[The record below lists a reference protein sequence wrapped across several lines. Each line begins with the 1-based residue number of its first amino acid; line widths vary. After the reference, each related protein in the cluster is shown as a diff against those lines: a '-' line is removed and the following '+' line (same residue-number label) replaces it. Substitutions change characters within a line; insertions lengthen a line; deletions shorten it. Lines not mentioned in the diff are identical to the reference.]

1 MPFKITHLPLSSTK
15 VTNEQGLRLKSG
27 EPKIHDG
34 IDLRASVG
42 TDVYATHSGKII
54 KIATDTKGYGNI
66 VVLQHQET
74 GMLTFYAHLDSFTD
88 GLEVGS
94 IITEDQAKNGFV
106 IAKSGKT
113 GPKGTEQHLHFEIMQ
128 GNYMLGSKQMVFESI
143 RDAVSPSPGID
154 STHKNTDLSAP
165 RLNPRPFLANYAIET
180 TMANLAAIEAIN
192 HPNQS
197 SVFLGTYE
205 SLDVVN
211 KNKVDDLSS
220 EIFSKDIDLTDKI
233 TIDVEGDKRPN
244 IITINKNGDERFNKQ
259 IKHLSG
265 LDNNDIYKFEGK
277 IFGQINIEDSN
288 GTIILNNTKLENLKP
303 TIVINETNQPTPLRL
318 MKIGDKEYYLT
329 RCDDK
334 GNGYPTVIDYD
345 YAVQRNL
352 LIVPL
357 GAADIRDSIM
367 VRDFFSG
374 DGKQAKDFGIIY
386 DEDKLA
392 RIDFSNSNK
401 ADIIGREISSNTILL
416 PNKNFI
422 FTYNAIDGAVMAQI
436 IDKAGNKIGSA
447 IQIRDGSDI
456 TNNNIMPLSGGRF
469 AIVNSVPN
477 PINPNNNL
485 QTYQL
490 YIRTFDS
497 DLSLVSNLKVTTEYD
512 VISAGSENGS
522 SPAFLYAIADDGLAV
537 VYTKGFNV
545 FQLQQFDKNGNKIG
559 EEMPVHGAGSNYNVD
574 SNTTKPFATISLH
587 GLGKHQPI
595 SIYNKENS
603 NIPDQWYVNNGK
615 KYGKIYGNDG
625 NLIAEIVSSAI
636 SEKSLN
642 LPKIAEIKTNQI
654 PLENNK
660 KSAELEG
667 DNDFKIASKDEAK
680 YQITDFAKNGQDTI
694 DASILDNSDNEF
706 SRRLRF
712 LQTTTNSSAVKVEL
726 SQIGSDTK
734 IYFPDFKIEI
744 LLLNYS
750 QENFKAEYIIGAEID
765 FKRVNN
771 QINQPNSNT
780 QTTTNSGTNNGAA
793 NSNNLPNNTGAST
806 SLPNNP
812 SPSTPTITE
821 SSSSN
826 PTVTQPTTS
835 TSIPITPK
843 AQIANT
849 NQTLIFDQMAASIP
863 FNDITIAPINLSD
876 KFEVKLILTDK
887 NGNPVK
893 GAMITKGE
901 TADGK
906 YRSNY
911 DEKTGIWQIVENF
924 DPYDDKHITGTPAK
938 VTAEAANE
946 LLKGNAIHALDQFIP
961 KDFAINVYVRDVTN
975 NQIYNNQIQADY
987 QCMEI
992 PDDLVKSMV
1001 RDQKSEV
1008 NKTLVMNFVNY
1019 LKDPRDRRFIGAEFK
1034 LMQAIRNDTIDP
1046 ISNDSLLEIRE
1057 FNKTTFEINGNKP
1070 GNYTMDFGVEQCNK
1084 FINHHFNL
1092 ELTGN
1097 SSITDNTSI
1106 SSNSNNLGTIIGAS
1120 IGGAALLTAI
1130 GVAIWQRDKI
1140 KQCFNY
1146 LTGKG
1151 KNNEIEKRE
1160 NKNEIELPANQDR
1173 EHVDFQEVNKKNISM
1188 REIEER
1194 PDEIMNL
1201 TNNQK
1206 RFNSMELPKGS
1217 PIIKDINSLKSKN
1230 NQIEIG

>member
-1 MPFKITHLPLSSTK
+1 MPFKITHLPLASTK
-15 VTNEQGLRLKSG
+15 VNNEQGLRNLSG
-27 EPKIHDG
+27 KPKIHDG
-34 IDLRASVG
+34 IDLKAVEK
-42 TDVYATHSGKII
+42 TNVYATHSGKVIRVI
-54 KIATDTKGYGNI
+54 KDSDTAFYGNT
-66 VVLQHQET
+66 VVLEHEET
-74 GMLTFYAHLDSFTD
+74 GMLTLYAHLDSFNVT
-88 GLEVGS
+88 VGQV
-94 IITEDQAKNGFV
+94 ITEDQAKNGFV
-106 IAKSGKT
+106 IAKSGNTGGGQST
-113 GPKGTEQHLHFEIMQ
+113 GPHLHLEILNGQ
-128 GNYMLGSKQMVFESI
+128 QIVNDGSGKTVLQTIKDSSSGLGIWGGGSI
-143 RDAVSPSPGID
+143 NKP
-154 STHKNTDLSAP
+154 SAP

-667 DNDFKIASKDEAK
+667 DNDFTIAATNQAI
-680 YQITDFAKNGQDTI
+680 YPIVDFRKNGDDTI
-694 DASILDNSDNEF
+694 NIAALDQSGDEYA
-706 SRRLRF
+706 RRLRF
-712 LQTTTNSSAVKVEL
+712 LQTTTNSSAVKVES
-726 SQIGSDTK
+726 SQIGSDTMNDNNKNYLNKKIMKKTLKTIIASILVLLITSVVAANEVKASFDPFKQYYLLQKYSKYVKKDQGGYK
-734 IYFPDFKIEI
+734 IYAENGKVTELKNEPYNDSDSYTEYFLESYLEDIGYFLFYIGYYEDYEGNAYALVNRNTGEILKMDNEPYLSPDKKKIASQGCKGSPCNHIIQIFYLLPDQIVKKTEITSFSDLSIHSWADSKTLRMKKLYDDNGKNYKVIYDEKEKNWVFKETNEKFPELLQNNSSNQDKEINKLLADKKAVLEIAKNYPEIIKRLPDNFRDDEDIVKIILEKEGYYIKHASDRLKNNKKIALIAIRNNPNSFEYISNNLKNDQEI
-744 LLLNYS
+744 LLIKKKI
-750 QENFKAEYIIGAEID
+750 QNF
-765 FKRVNN
+765 NN
-771 QINQPNSNT
+771 
-780 QTTTNSGTNNGAA
+780 
-793 NSNNLPNNTGAST
+793 
-806 SLPNNP
+806 
-812 SPSTPTITE
+812 
-821 SSSSN
+821 
-826 PTVTQPTTS
+826 
-835 TSIPITPK
+835 
-843 AQIANT
+843 
-849 NQTLIFDQMAASIP
+849 
-863 FNDITIAPINLSD
+863 
-876 KFEVKLILTDK
+876 
-887 NGNPVK
+887 
-893 GAMITKGE
+893 
-901 TADGK
+901 
-906 YRSNY
+906 
-911 DEKTGIWQIVENF
+911 
-924 DPYDDKHITGTPAK
+924 
-938 VTAEAANE
+938 
-946 LLKGNAIHALDQFIP
+946 
-961 KDFAINVYVRDVTN
+961 
-975 NQIYNNQIQADY
+975 
-987 QCMEI
+987 
-992 PDDLVKSMV
+992 
-1001 RDQKSEV
+1001 
-1008 NKTLVMNFVNY
+1008 
-1019 LKDPRDRRFIGAEFK
+1019 
-1034 LMQAIRNDTIDP
+1034 
-1046 ISNDSLLEIRE
+1046 
-1057 FNKTTFEINGNKP
+1057 
-1070 GNYTMDFGVEQCNK
+1070 
-1084 FINHHFNL
+1084 
-1092 ELTGN
+1092 
-1097 SSITDNTSI
+1097 
-1106 SSNSNNLGTIIGAS
+1106 
-1120 IGGAALLTAI
+1120 
-1130 GVAIWQRDKI
+1130 
-1140 KQCFNY
+1140 
-1146 LTGKG
+1146 
-1151 KNNEIEKRE
+1151 
-1160 NKNEIELPANQDR
+1160 
-1173 EHVDFQEVNKKNISM
+1173 
-1188 REIEER
+1188 
-1194 PDEIMNL
+1194 
-1201 TNNQK
+1201 
-1206 RFNSMELPKGS
+1206 
-1217 PIIKDINSLKSKN
+1217 
-1230 NQIEIG
+1230 